1 MKGTYLLLI
10 KLPSDVNI
18 QVGKRGLIH
27 FSSGW
32 YVYVGS
38 ALRGIE
44 RRVARHCSHNKKMH
58 WHIDYL
64 LESVSIVDVFYKEGT
79 RKEECDVAS
88 RFLMKCDCIEGFG
101 CSDCACCLSHL
112 FYGSEG
118 HLRSIIE
125 QNEFQRFIH

>member
-64 LESVSIVDVFYKEGT
+64 LESVSIVDVF
-79 RKEECDVAS
+79 
-88 RFLMKCDCIEGFG
+88 
-101 CSDCACCLSHL
+101 
-112 FYGSEG
+112 
-118 HLRSIIE
+118 
-125 QNEFQRFIH
+125 